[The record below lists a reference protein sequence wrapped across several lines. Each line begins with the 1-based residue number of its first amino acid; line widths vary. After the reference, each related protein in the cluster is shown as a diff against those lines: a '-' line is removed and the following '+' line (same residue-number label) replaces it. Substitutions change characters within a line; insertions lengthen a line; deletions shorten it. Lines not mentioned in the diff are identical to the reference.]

1 MSFINN
7 SDKNIINKSTE
18 TIDTDI
24 FFQTDSNNNNE
35 NDAPINMISGTLEAQ
50 QSIETID
57 IDKMLN
63 EINNINKPILEKQD
77 EEAKIQEQKSKEE
90 YEKEIQ
96 KRQQELLEEKVKKE
110 QKERERIKREE
121 EEELLRLEQEKKNRK
136 KNNPKE
142 IQDKGTNVITSDIKD
157 KLANISEG
165 INNIDI
171 NKAKEQIVDNI
182 EEVSEGLT
190 ESTQNIK
197 DNVSQDIKDAAE
209 KSIKI
214 NTNEKV
220 NKNTVSK
227 EDNKKSII
235 KKKDKIKKIKEE
247 KEKKPLFPTK
257 DIVKNI
263 KDILPTKESII
274 KNNNVVKEVKKD
286 EKIDWKEKAT
296 HDELTNLKNKTA
308 FEEDIKVF
316 NNEGCILFADVNN
329 LKYVNDKIGH
339 FAGDTLLIEI
349 SKVLNRNFR
358 NVYRMGGDEFIILT
372 EEKENSV
379 IKKIDNINKNLE
391 QITKRDKTGI
401 IYSVA
406 IGYAYGDGIKTIDDI
421 KNEADSN
428 MYDTKQEYKS
438 KHPELNI
445 RNENIDNNDWKS
457 LALIDQNTKLYNK
470 LALSYEKITK
480 NTIVNLI
487 RIIDFSELKREQS
500 EEQLKIL
507 ADIIRTSSNDNNK
520 VFYIDNGSF
529 ILLLNKKEIDD
540 ILTKANALSIPIE
553 YNSVTGIEDTIDEI
567 IDILESKLGNK
578 SKKEDKELTYN
589 EKLSI
594 VQRKMKEDIK
604 NNHEAISDEYLDEIL
619 MQIQRKAQDIEIV
632 LIASKDFNTLF
643 IFFDVFE
650 FLDCVYESQ
659 DNLDF
664 SYIYAAHSKG
674 AVYYGA
680 DEYDKE
686 ITTLFQGIAD
696 GLKRTTINSTKDIS
710 KIPGINIFEN
720 IYIN

>member
-1 MSFINN
+1 MSFISN

-18 TIDTDI
+18 TVDTDI

-35 NDAPINMISGTLEAQ
+35 NDAPINMISGTLEAEQ
-50 QSIETID
+50 PIETID

-110 QKERERIKREE
+110 QEERERIKREE

-209 KSIKI
+209 KSPKI
-214 NTNEKV
+214 DINEKV

-227 EDNKKSII
+227 ENNKKSTI
-235 KKKDKIKKIKEE
+235 KKKDKTKKIKEE
-247 KEKKPLFPTK
+247 KEKNPLFPTK

-274 KNNNVVKEVKKD
+274 KNNNVVKED

-296 HDELTNLKNKTA
+296 HDELTKLKNKTA
-308 FEEDIKVF
+308 FEEDIKAF

-349 SKVLNRNFR
+349 SKVLSKNF
-358 NVYRMGGDEFIILT
+358 NDVYRIGGDEFIILT

-428 MYDTKQEYKS
+428 MYDIKQKYKS
-438 KHPELNI
+438 NHPELNI
-445 RNENIDNNDWKS
+445 RSENIDNNDWKS

-487 RIIDFSELKREQS
+487 RIIDFLELKREQS

-507 ADIIRTSSNDNNK
+507 ADIIRTSSNNNNK

-619 MQIQRKAQDIEIV
+619 MQIQRKAHKPVKEDW
-632 LIASKDFNTLF
+632 F
-643 IFFDVFE
+643 IM
-650 FLDCVYESQ
+650 
-659 DNLDF
+659 
-664 SYIYAAHSKG
+664 
-674 AVYYGA
+674 
-680 DEYDKE
+680 
-686 ITTLFQGIAD
+686 
-696 GLKRTTINSTKDIS
+696 
-710 KIPGINIFEN
+710 
-720 IYIN
+720 

>member
-1 MSFINN
+1 MSFISN

-50 QSIETID
+50 QPIETID

-110 QKERERIKREE
+110 QEERERIKREE

-157 KLANISEG
+157 KLANISEE

-227 EDNKKSII
+227 EDNKKNTI
-235 KKKDKIKKIKEE
+235 KKKDKTKKIKEE

-263 KDILPTKESII
+263 KDILPTKESVI
-274 KNNNVVKEVKKD
+274 KNNNVVKEVKED

-296 HDELTNLKNKTA
+296 HDELTKLKNKTA
-308 FEEDIKVF
+308 FDEDIKDF
-316 NNEGCILFADVNN
+316 DNKGCILFADVNN
-329 LKYVNDKIGH
+329 LKYANDKIGH

-349 SKVLNRNFR
+349 SKVLSKNF
-358 NVYRMGGDEFIILT
+358 NDVYRMGGDEFIILT
-372 EEKENSV
+372 KEKESSI
-379 IKKIDNINKNLE
+379 IKKIDSINRNLE
-391 QITKRDKTGI
+391 QITKKDKSGI

-406 IGYAYGDGIKTIDDI
+406 IGYAYGDGIKDIEDI
-421 KNEADSN
+421 KNEADEN
-428 MYDTKQEYKS
+428 MYLAKQEYKN
-438 KHPELNI
+438 KHPELNV
-445 RNENIDNNDWKS
+445 RNANIDNNDWKS
-457 LALIDQNTKLYNK
+457 LALIDQNTQLYNK

-480 NTIVNLI
+480 NTVVNLI
-487 RIIDFSELKREQS
+487 RIIDFPELKREQS
-500 EEQLKIL
+500 DSQLKLL
-507 ADIIRTSSNDNNK
+507 ADIIRNSNKDNK
-520 VFYIDNGSF
+520 SFYINNGTF
-529 ILLLNKKEIDD
+529 ILLDKCKIDD
-540 ILTKANALSIPIE
+540 IVKKANTLSIPIE
-553 YNSVTGIEDTIDEI
+553 NNSITGIEETIDNVI
-567 IDILESKLGNK
+567 NILEAKLNQK
-578 SKKEDKELTYN
+578 SKKDDKELTYD

-594 VQRKMKEDIK
+594 TQRKMKDDIK
-604 NNHEAISDEYLDEIL
+604 NSHETISDEYLDEIL

-686 ITTLFQGIAD
+686 ITDLFQGIAD
-696 GLKRTTINSTKDIS
+696 GLKGTTINSTKDIS

>member
-1 MSFINN
+1 MSFISN

-18 TIDTDI
+18 TVDTDI

-50 QSIETID
+50 QPIETID

-110 QKERERIKREE
+110 QEERERIKREE

-157 KLANISEG
+157 KLANISEK

-197 DNVSQDIKDAAE
+197 NNVSQDIKDAAE
-209 KSIKI
+209 KSPKI
-214 NTNEKV
+214 DTNEKV

-227 EDNKKSII
+227 ENNKKSTI
-235 KKKDKIKKIKEE
+235 KKKDKTKKIKEE

-274 KNNNVVKEVKKD
+274 KSNNVVKEVKED

-296 HDELTNLKNKTA
+296 HDELTKLKNKTA
-308 FEEDIKVF
+308 FDEDIKAF
-316 NNEGCILFADVNN
+316 DNKGCILFADVNN
-329 LKYVNDKIGH
+329 LKYANDKIGH

-349 SKVLNRNFR
+349 SKVLSKNF
-358 NVYRMGGDEFIILT
+358 NDVYRMGGDEFIILT
-372 EEKENSV
+372 KEKESSI
-379 IKKIDNINKNLE
+379 IKKIDSINRNLE
-391 QITKRDKTGI
+391 QITKKDKSGI

-406 IGYAYGDGIKTIDDI
+406 IGYAYGDGIKDI
-421 KNEADSN
+421 EDIRNEADEN
-428 MYDTKQEYKS
+428 MYLAKQEYKN
-438 KHPELNI
+438 KHPELNV
-445 RNENIDNNDWKS
+445 RDTNIDNNDWKS
-457 LALIDQNTKLYNK
+457 LALIDQNTQLYNK

-480 NTIVNLI
+480 NTVVNLI

-500 EEQLKIL
+500 DSQLKLL
-507 ADIIRTSSNDNNK
+507 ADIIRNSNKDNK
-520 VFYIDNGSF
+520 SFYINNGTF
-529 ILLLNKKEIDD
+529 ILLDECKIDD
-540 ILTKANALSIPIE
+540 IITKANTLSIPIE
-553 YNSVTGIEDTIDEI
+553 NNSITGIEETIDNI
-567 IDILESKLGNK
+567 INILEAKLNQK
-578 SKKEDKELTYN
+578 SKKDDKELTYD

-594 VQRKMKEDIK
+594 TQRKMKDDIK
-604 NNHEAISDEYLDEIL
+604 NSHETISDEYLDEIL

-686 ITTLFQGIAD
+686 ITNLFQGIAD
-696 GLKRTTINSTKDIS
+696 GLKGTTINSTKDIS

>member
-1 MSFINN
+1 MSFISN

-18 TIDTDI
+18 TVDTDI

-35 NDAPINMISGTLEAQ
+35 NDAPINMISGTLEAEQ
-50 QSIETID
+50 PIETID

-110 QKERERIKREE
+110 QEERERIKREE

-209 KSIKI
+209 KSPKI
-214 NTNEKV
+214 DINEKV

-227 EDNKKSII
+227 ENNKKSTI
-235 KKKDKIKKIKEE
+235 KKKDKTKKIKEE
-247 KEKKPLFPTK
+247 KEKNPLFPTK

-274 KNNNVVKEVKKD
+274 KNNNVVKED

-296 HDELTNLKNKTA
+296 HDELTKLKNKTA
-308 FEEDIKVF
+308 FEEDIKAF

-349 SKVLNRNFR
+349 SKVLSKNF
-358 NVYRMGGDEFIILT
+358 NDVYRIGGDEFIILT

-428 MYDTKQEYKS
+428 MYDIKQKYKS
-438 KHPELNI
+438 NHPELNI
-445 RNENIDNNDWKS
+445 RSENIDNNDWKS

-487 RIIDFSELKREQS
+487 RIIDFLELKREQS

-507 ADIIRTSSNDNNK
+507 ADIIRTSSNNNNK

-710 KIPGINIFEN
+710 KISGINIFEN

>member
-1 MSFINN
+1 MSFISN

-50 QSIETID
+50 QPIETID

-110 QKERERIKREE
+110 QEERERIKREE

-227 EDNKKSII
+227 EDNKKSTI
-235 KKKDKIKKIKEE
+235 KKKDKTKKIKEE

-263 KDILPTKESII
+263 KDILPTKESVI
-274 KNNNVVKEVKKD
+274 KNNNVVKEVKED

-296 HDELTNLKNKTA
+296 HDELTKLKNKTA
-308 FEEDIKVF
+308 FDEDIKDF
-316 NNEGCILFADVNN
+316 DNKGCILFADVNN
-329 LKYVNDKIGH
+329 LKYANDKIGH

-349 SKVLNRNFR
+349 SKVLSKNF
-358 NVYRMGGDEFIILT
+358 NDVYRMGGDEFIILT
-372 EEKENSV
+372 KEKESSI
-379 IKKIDNINKNLE
+379 IKKIDSINRNLE
-391 QITKRDKTGI
+391 QITKKDKSGI

-406 IGYAYGDGIKTIDDI
+406 IGYAYGDGIKDIEDI
-421 KNEADSN
+421 KNEADEN
-428 MYDTKQEYKS
+428 MYLAKQEYKN
-438 KHPELNI
+438 KHPELNV
-445 RNENIDNNDWKS
+445 RNANIDNNDWKS
-457 LALIDQNTKLYNK
+457 LALIDQNTQLYNK

-480 NTIVNLI
+480 NTVVNLI

-500 EEQLKIL
+500 DSQLKLL
-507 ADIIRTSSNDNNK
+507 ADIIRNSNKDNK
-520 VFYIDNGSF
+520 SFYINNGTF
-529 ILLLNKKEIDD
+529 ILLDKCKIDD
-540 ILTKANALSIPIE
+540 IVKKANTLSIPIE
-553 YNSVTGIEDTIDEI
+553 NNSITGIEETIDNVI
-567 IDILESKLGNK
+567 NILEAKLNQK
-578 SKKEDKELTYN
+578 SKKDDKELTYD

-594 VQRKMKEDIK
+594 TQRKMKDDIK
-604 NNHEAISDEYLDEIL
+604 NSHETISDEYLDEIL

-686 ITTLFQGIAD
+686 ITDLFQGIAD
-696 GLKRTTINSTKDIS
+696 GLKGTTINSTKDIS

>member
-18 TIDTDI
+18 TVDTDI

-50 QSIETID
+50 QPIETID

-110 QKERERIKREE
+110 QEERERIKREE

-157 KLANISEG
+157 KLANISEE

-227 EDNKKSII
+227 EDNKKNTI
-235 KKKDKIKKIKEE
+235 KKKDKTKKIKEE

-263 KDILPTKESII
+263 KDILPTKESVI
-274 KNNNVVKEVKKD
+274 KNNNVVKEVKED

-296 HDELTNLKNKTA
+296 HDELTKLKNKTA
-308 FEEDIKVF
+308 FDEDIKDF
-316 NNEGCILFADVNN
+316 DNKGCILFADVNN
-329 LKYVNDKIGH
+329 LKYANDKIGH

-349 SKVLNRNFR
+349 SKVLSKNF
-358 NVYRMGGDEFIILT
+358 NDVYRMGGDEFIILT
-372 EEKENSV
+372 KEKESSI
-379 IKKIDNINKNLE
+379 IKKIDSINRNLE
-391 QITKRDKTGI
+391 QITKKDKSGI

-406 IGYAYGDGIKTIDDI
+406 IGYAYGDGIKDIEDI
-421 KNEADSN
+421 KNEADEN
-428 MYDTKQEYKS
+428 MYLAKQEYKN
-438 KHPELNI
+438 KHPELNV
-445 RNENIDNNDWKS
+445 RNANIDNNDWKS
-457 LALIDQNTKLYNK
+457 LALIDQNTQLYNK

-480 NTIVNLI
+480 NTVVNLI
-487 RIIDFSELKREQS
+487 RIIDFPELKREQS
-500 EEQLKIL
+500 DSQLKLL
-507 ADIIRTSSNDNNK
+507 ADIIRNSNKDNK
-520 VFYIDNGSF
+520 SFYINNGTF
-529 ILLLNKKEIDD
+529 ILLDKCKIDD
-540 ILTKANALSIPIE
+540 IVKKANTLSIPIE
-553 YNSVTGIEDTIDEI
+553 NNSITGIEETIDNVI
-567 IDILESKLGNK
+567 NILEAKLNQK
-578 SKKEDKELTYN
+578 SKKDDKELTYD

-594 VQRKMKEDIK
+594 TQRKMKDDIK
-604 NNHEAISDEYLDEIL
+604 NSHETISDEYLDEIL

-686 ITTLFQGIAD
+686 ITDLFQGIAD
-696 GLKRTTINSTKDIS
+696 GLKGTTINSTKDIS

>member
-24 FFQTDSNNNNE
+24 FFQTESNNQNE
-35 NDAPINMISGTLEAQ
+35 SDAPVNVISGTLESQKPVEA
-50 QSIETID
+50 ID

-77 EEAKIQEQKSKEE
+77 EEAKVEEQLSKEK
-90 YEKEIQ
+90 YENEIK
-96 KRQQELLEEKVKKE
+96 KRQQQLLEEKVKKE
-110 QKERERIKREE
+110 EEERERIKKEE
-121 EEELLRLEQEKKNRK
+121 EEELFRIEEEKKNK
-136 KNNPKE
+136 KKVKE
-142 IQDKGTNVITSDIKD
+142 QKNKEPNVISSDIKD
-157 KLANISEG
+157 KVSNISEK
-165 INNIDI
+165 INNINIDK
-171 NKAKEQIVDNI
+171 NKIKKNI
-182 EEVSEGLT
+182 EDTKENIGIIN
-190 ESTQNIK
+190 QNIK
-197 DNVSQDIKDAAE
+197 ENTAQKTEDI
-209 KSIKI
+209 I
-214 NTNEKV
+214 NDIEE
-220 NKNTVSK
+220 NKNEEIKNTEKKQDKSK
-227 EDNKKSII
+227 KE
-235 KKKDKIKKIKEE
+235 KIKKVKEE
-247 KEKKPLFPTK
+247 KERKPLFQTK

-263 KDILPTKESII
+263 KDFLPTKSLQESVK
-274 KNNNVVKEVKKD
+274 KNNKADNINISD
-286 EKIDWKEKAT
+286 DIDWKEKAT

-308 FEEDIKVF
+308 FEEDIKIF

-349 SKVLNRNFR
+349 SKVLNKNFR
-358 NVYRMGGDEFIILT
+358 NVYRIGGDEFIILT

-428 MYDTKQEYKS
+428 MYDIKQKYKS
-438 KHPELNI
+438 NHPELNI
-445 RNENIDNNDWKS
+445 RSENIDNNDWKS

-487 RIIDFSELKREQS
+487 RIIDFLELKREQS

-507 ADIIRTSSNDNNK
+507 ADIIRTSSNNNNK

-696 GLKRTTINSTKDIS
+696 GLKKATINSTKDIS

>member
-1 MSFINN
+1 MSFISN

-18 TIDTDI
+18 TVDTDI

-50 QSIETID
+50 QPIETID

-110 QKERERIKREE
+110 QEERERIKREE

-142 IQDKGTNVITSDIKD
+142 IQDKGTNIITSDIKD

-197 DNVSQDIKDAAE
+197 NNVSQDIKDAAE
-209 KSIKI
+209 KSPKI
-214 NTNEKV
+214 DTNEKV
-220 NKNTVSK
+220 NKNTVSE
-227 EDNKKSII
+227 EDNKKITI
-235 KKKDKIKKIKEE
+235 KKKDKTKKIKEE

-263 KDILPTKESII
+263 KEILPTKESII
-274 KNNNVVKEVKKD
+274 KNNNVVKEVKED

-296 HDELTNLKNKTA
+296 HDELTKLKNKTA
-308 FEEDIKVF
+308 FDEDIKDF
-316 NNEGCILFADVNN
+316 DNKGCILFADVNN
-329 LKYVNDKIGH
+329 LKYANDKIGH

-349 SKVLNRNFR
+349 SKVLSKNF
-358 NVYRMGGDEFIILT
+358 NDVYRMGGDEFIILT
-372 EEKENSV
+372 KEKESSI
-379 IKKIDNINKNLE
+379 IKKIDSINRNLE
-391 QITKRDKTGI
+391 QITKKDKSGI

-406 IGYAYGDGIKTIDDI
+406 IGYAYGDGIKDI
-421 KNEADSN
+421 EDIRNEADEN
-428 MYDTKQEYKS
+428 MYLAKQEYKN
-438 KHPELNI
+438 KHPELNV
-445 RNENIDNNDWKS
+445 RDTNIDNNDWKS
-457 LALIDQNTKLYNK
+457 LALIDQNTQLYNK

-480 NTIVNLI
+480 NTVVNLI

-500 EEQLKIL
+500 DSQLKLL
-507 ADIIRTSSNDNNK
+507 ADIIRNSNKDNK
-520 VFYIDNGSF
+520 SFYINNGTF
-529 ILLLNKKEIDD
+529 ILLDECKIDD
-540 ILTKANALSIPIE
+540 IITKANTLSIPIE
-553 YNSVTGIEDTIDEI
+553 NNSITGIEETIDNI
-567 IDILESKLGNK
+567 INILEAKLNQK
-578 SKKEDKELTYN
+578 SKKDDKELTYD

-594 VQRKMKEDIK
+594 TQRKMKDDIK
-604 NNHEAISDEYLDEIL
+604 NSHETISDEYLDEIL

-686 ITTLFQGIAD
+686 ITNLFQGIAD
-696 GLKRTTINSTKDIS
+696 GLKGTTINSTKDIS

>member
-1 MSFINN
+1 MSFISN

-18 TIDTDI
+18 TVDTDI

-50 QSIETID
+50 QPIETID

-110 QKERERIKREE
+110 QEERERIKREE

-197 DNVSQDIKDAAE
+197 DNVSQDIKDVAE
-209 KSIKI
+209 KSPKI
-214 NTNEKV
+214 DTNEKV

-227 EDNKKSII
+227 ENNKKSTI
-235 KKKDKIKKIKEE
+235 KKKDKTKKIKEE

-274 KNNNVVKEVKKD
+274 KSNNVVKEVKED

-296 HDELTNLKNKTA
+296 HDELTKLKNKTA
-308 FEEDIKVF
+308 FDEDIKAF
-316 NNEGCILFADVNN
+316 DNKGCILFADVNN
-329 LKYVNDKIGH
+329 LKYANDKIGH

-349 SKVLNRNFR
+349 SKVLSKNF
-358 NVYRMGGDEFIILT
+358 NDVYRMGGDEFIILT
-372 EEKENSV
+372 KEKESSI
-379 IKKIDNINKNLE
+379 IKKIDSINRNLE
-391 QITKRDKTGI
+391 QITKKDKSGI

-406 IGYAYGDGIKTIDDI
+406 IGYAYGDGIKDI
-421 KNEADSN
+421 EDIRNEADEN
-428 MYDTKQEYKS
+428 MYLAKQEYKN
-438 KHPELNI
+438 KHPELNV
-445 RNENIDNNDWKS
+445 RDTNIDNNDWKS
-457 LALIDQNTKLYNK
+457 LALIDQNTQLYNK

-480 NTIVNLI
+480 NTVVNLI

-500 EEQLKIL
+500 DSQLKLL
-507 ADIIRTSSNDNNK
+507 ADIIRNSNKDNK
-520 VFYIDNGSF
+520 SFYINNGTF
-529 ILLLNKKEIDD
+529 ILLDECKIDD
-540 ILTKANALSIPIE
+540 IITKANTLSIPIE
-553 YNSVTGIEDTIDEI
+553 NNSITGIEETIDNI
-567 IDILESKLGNK
+567 INILEAKLNQK
-578 SKKEDKELTYN
+578 SKKDDKELTYD

-594 VQRKMKEDIK
+594 TQRKMKDDIK
-604 NNHEAISDEYLDEIL
+604 NSHETISDEYLDEIL

-686 ITTLFQGIAD
+686 ITNLFQGIAD
-696 GLKRTTINSTKDIS
+696 GLKGTTINSTKDIS

>member
-1 MSFINN
+1 MSFISN

-50 QSIETID
+50 QPIETID

-110 QKERERIKREE
+110 QEERERIKREE

-227 EDNKKSII
+227 EDNKKNTI
-235 KKKDKIKKIKEE
+235 KKKDKTKKIKEE

-263 KDILPTKESII
+263 KDILPTKESVI
-274 KNNNVVKEVKKD
+274 KNNNVVKEVKED

-296 HDELTNLKNKTA
+296 HDELTKLKNKTA
-308 FEEDIKVF
+308 FDEDIKDF
-316 NNEGCILFADVNN
+316 DNKGCILFADVNN
-329 LKYVNDKIGH
+329 LKYANDKIGH

-349 SKVLNRNFR
+349 SKVLSKNF
-358 NVYRMGGDEFIILT
+358 NDVYRMGGDEFIILT
-372 EEKENSV
+372 KEKESSI
-379 IKKIDNINKNLE
+379 IKKIDSINRNLE
-391 QITKRDKTGI
+391 QITKKDKSGI

-406 IGYAYGDGIKTIDDI
+406 IGYAYGDGIKDIEDI
-421 KNEADSN
+421 KNEADEN
-428 MYDTKQEYKS
+428 MYLAKQEYKN
-438 KHPELNI
+438 KHPELNV
-445 RNENIDNNDWKS
+445 RNANIDNNDWKS
-457 LALIDQNTKLYNK
+457 LALIDQNTQLYNK

-480 NTIVNLI
+480 NTVVNLI
-487 RIIDFSELKREQS
+487 RIIDFPELKREQS
-500 EEQLKIL
+500 DSQLKLL
-507 ADIIRTSSNDNNK
+507 ADIIRNSNKDNK
-520 VFYIDNGSF
+520 SFYINNGTF
-529 ILLLNKKEIDD
+529 ILLDKCKIDD
-540 ILTKANALSIPIE
+540 IVKKANTLSIPIE
-553 YNSVTGIEDTIDEI
+553 NNSITGIEETIDNVI
-567 IDILESKLGNK
+567 NILEAKLNQK
-578 SKKEDKELTYN
+578 SKKDDKELTYD

-594 VQRKMKEDIK
+594 TQRKMKDDIK
-604 NNHEAISDEYLDEIL
+604 NSHETISDEYLDEIL

-686 ITTLFQGIAD
+686 ITDLFQGIAD
-696 GLKRTTINSTKDIS
+696 GLKGTTINSTKDIS

>member
-1 MSFINN
+1 MSFISN

-50 QSIETID
+50 QPIETID

-110 QKERERIKREE
+110 QEERERIKREE

-157 KLANISEG
+157 KLANISEE

-227 EDNKKSII
+227 EDNKKNTI
-235 KKKDKIKKIKEE
+235 KKKDKTKKIKEE

-263 KDILPTKESII
+263 KDILPTKESVI
-274 KNNNVVKEVKKD
+274 KNNNVVKEVKED

-296 HDELTNLKNKTA
+296 HDELTKLKNKTA
-308 FEEDIKVF
+308 FDEDIKDF
-316 NNEGCILFADVNN
+316 DNKGCILFADVNN
-329 LKYVNDKIGH
+329 LKYANDKIGH

-349 SKVLNRNFR
+349 SKVLSKNF
-358 NVYRMGGDEFIILT
+358 NDVYRMGGDEFIILT
-372 EEKENSV
+372 KEKESSI
-379 IKKIDNINKNLE
+379 IKKIDSINRNLE
-391 QITKRDKTGI
+391 QITKKDKSGI

-406 IGYAYGDGIKTIDDI
+406 IGYAYGDGIKDIEDI
-421 KNEADSN
+421 KNEADEN
-428 MYDTKQEYKS
+428 MYLAKQEYKN
-438 KHPELNI
+438 KHPELNV
-445 RNENIDNNDWKS
+445 RNANIDNNDWKS
-457 LALIDQNTKLYNK
+457 LALIDQNTQLYNK

-480 NTIVNLI
+480 NTVVNLI
-487 RIIDFSELKREQS
+487 RIIDFPELKREQS
-500 EEQLKIL
+500 DSQLKLL
-507 ADIIRTSSNDNNK
+507 ADIIRNSNKDNK
-520 VFYIDNGSF
+520 SFYINNGTF
-529 ILLLNKKEIDD
+529 ILLDKCKIDD
-540 ILTKANALSIPIE
+540 IVKKANTLSIHIE
-553 YNSVTGIEDTIDEI
+553 NNSITGIEETIDNVI
-567 IDILESKLGNK
+567 NILEAKLNQK
-578 SKKEDKELTYN
+578 SKKDDKELTYD

-594 VQRKMKEDIK
+594 TQRKMKDDIK
-604 NNHEAISDEYLDEIL
+604 NSHETISDEYLDEIL

-686 ITTLFQGIAD
+686 ITDLFQGIAD
-696 GLKRTTINSTKDIS
+696 GLKGTTINSTKDIS

>member
-7 SDKNIINKSTE
+7 SDKNIINKSIE
-18 TIDTDI
+18 TVDTDI

-50 QSIETID
+50 QPIETID

-110 QKERERIKREE
+110 QEERERIKREE

-227 EDNKKSII
+227 EDNKKNTI
-235 KKKDKIKKIKEE
+235 KKKDKTKKIKEE

-263 KDILPTKESII
+263 KDILPTKESVI
-274 KNNNVVKEVKKD
+274 KNNNVVKEIKED

-296 HDELTNLKNKTA
+296 HDELTKLKNKTA
-308 FEEDIKVF
+308 FDEDIKDF
-316 NNEGCILFADVNN
+316 DNKGCILFADVNN
-329 LKYVNDKIGH
+329 LKYANDKIGH

-349 SKVLNRNFR
+349 SKVLSKNF
-358 NVYRMGGDEFIILT
+358 NDVYRMGGDEFIILT
-372 EEKENSV
+372 KEKESSI
-379 IKKIDNINKNLE
+379 IKKIDSINRNLE
-391 QITKRDKTGI
+391 QITKKDKSGI

-406 IGYAYGDGIKTIDDI
+406 IGYAYGDGIKDIEDI
-421 KNEADSN
+421 KNEADEN
-428 MYDTKQEYKS
+428 MYLAKQEYKN
-438 KHPELNI
+438 KHPELNV
-445 RNENIDNNDWKS
+445 RNANIDNNDWKS
-457 LALIDQNTKLYNK
+457 LALIDQNTQLYNK

-480 NTIVNLI
+480 NTVVNLI
-487 RIIDFSELKREQS
+487 RIIDFPELKREQS
-500 EEQLKIL
+500 DSQLKLL
-507 ADIIRTSSNDNNK
+507 ADIIRNSNKDNK
-520 VFYIDNGSF
+520 SFYINNGTF
-529 ILLLNKKEIDD
+529 ILLDKCKIDD
-540 ILTKANALSIPIE
+540 IVKKANTLSIPIE
-553 YNSVTGIEDTIDEI
+553 NNSITGIEETIDNVI
-567 IDILESKLGNK
+567 NILEAKLNQK
-578 SKKEDKELTYN
+578 SKKDDKELTYD

-594 VQRKMKEDIK
+594 TQRKMKDDIK
-604 NNHEAISDEYLDEIL
+604 NSHETISDEYLDEIL

-686 ITTLFQGIAD
+686 ITDLFQGIAD
-696 GLKRTTINSTKDIS
+696 GLKGTTINSTKDIS